1 MLVNMFNLLF
11 ADTSEGEWLDRVVY
25 DFGLDREQATY
36 AERQINTYDGDHE
49 PMDVP
54 LDSRFLIGEIS
65 FKLTEKLDT
74 GQYKAVCEQ
83 SGTVGNGYNG
93 IILPVDNING
103 LGTAELVFD
112 PLIPARDTETDEDLR
127 ERFYL
132 YVRQSPFGGNIAD
145 YERKCMSI
153 DGVGAVKVFGAP
165 DLGPGEVGLVIG
177 DEQGNKATQEL
188 IGKVQEMFGQ
198 YGLGLAPIGHTVTVK
213 TSTDLAVNVTGSIK
227 LRPGESFDVVKEL
240 VEDAVSEYIGG
251 IGFTEET
258 VYYAKLVAN
267 MLGAST
273 AIRDVQNV
281 TINGQSANIDLVKTF
296 TNYQVPILGTITLSE
311 VEAP

>member
-1 MLVNMFNLLF
+1 MMETLSGVMQRLNNDM
-11 ADTSEGEWLDRVVY
+11 
-25 DFGLDREQATY
+25 QAGKF
-36 AERQINTYDGDHE
+36 QPFINTMVNG
-49 PMDVP
+49 M
-54 LDSRFLIGEIS
+54 SMI
-65 FKLTEKLDT
+65 
-74 GQYKAVCEQ
+74 
-83 SGTVGNGYNG
+83 GNGIAWVVENLNW
-93 IILPVDNING
+93 IAPVLAGVI
-103 LGTAELVFD
+103 TALV
-112 PLIPARDTETDEDLR
+112 
-127 ERFYL
+127 
-132 YVRQSPFGGNIAD
+132 
-145 YERKCMSI
+145 
-153 DGVGAVKVFGAP
+153 
-165 DLGPGEVGLVIG
+165 
-177 DEQGNKATQEL
+177 
-188 IGKVQEMFGQ
+188 MFGQ